1 MLRHLGGLWKLEE
14 EKEEAK
20 VDSRYLLEA
29 TLSTK
34 VDGWLMPMPMFILM
48 LHNANSSQ
56 ANGKVHIH
64 ALTDMHLSQPRAES
78 ADNNM

>member
-14 EKEEAK
+14 KKEEAK

-29 TLSTK
+29 TLRT
-34 VDGWLMPMPMFILM
+34 
-48 LHNANSSQ
+48 NSQ